1 MHQVETKNNRSP
13 PPLRLA
19 ICIMPIALTL
29 VLLTGC
35 GSQGPIK
42 VSDLV
47 ERGEYEAA
55 MQDVKNNYSC
65 EGKDRLLCEM
75 MLAMIEH
82 RFGHYQASG
91 YHLQIAEQK
100 AEELYTISLLE
111 WLIQTITNPGVAS
124 YRGTEY
130 EWVYLSYLSAI
141 NYLNLARTAR
151 NDRKRR
157 EQLAEARVEIRRV
170 DIKLH
175 DIETRKGTYDEA
187 GDEKREF
194 LHQVLQTFK
203 ALQGNL
209 TDSKDLQFRED
220 GYLRYLTGIVY
231 EMLGEWDD
239 ACIAYQKAAK
249 LYEQGYIKQY
259 GLSEGMDEQAWFD
272 TIRMMQKG
280 GYSRSKRNSLAR
292 QKLDA
297 KQRALLKNY
306 SNDVAQLI
314 VIEHFDRV
322 PQTGVLNMVLRVNRP
337 MKAFVLSP
345 VPLRGTENNQ
355 APMSWFRMVYADRG
369 ILPLIYK
376 YNHNGLIR
384 VAVSP
389 FEKTIVLGP
398 LWDVFERN
406 KMISAIEKFPLR
418 ITVPYM
424 RPLPEN
430 IGYSSLTV
438 NGHPMSSL
446 QSAESVAQLAI
457 QAQLRNAGLEIMAA
471 VARSLI
477 QLKTVMD
484 RLEKLGLGDN
494 LSRLSSFVPNIMT
507 AAETRS
513 WMLLPYIIRMTRV
526 ALKPGRHEAELVIR
540 GLSGHELDRQRR
552 TLDLKAGQIAVWTT
566 FTSGKEIRGTTPVQV
581 RAPMTQQ
588 IPSRASD
595 KQSQSVPFGAFF
607 EELKKILEE
616 VEKERKR

>member
-1 MHQVETKNNRSP
+1 MHQVETENSRSP
-13 PPLRLA
+13 RPLRLA
-19 ICIMPIALTL
+19 DCIMPIAWTL
-29 VLLTGC
+29 ILLTSC
-35 GSQGPIK
+35 VFKGPIK
-42 VSDLV
+42 APELV

-55 MQDVKNNYSC
+55 MQNVKNSYSC
-65 EGKDRLLCEM
+65 EGKDQLLCEM

-91 YHLQIAEQK
+91 HYLQIAEQK
-100 AEELYTISLLE
+100 AEELYTLSLLE
-111 WLIQTITNPGVAS
+111 WLIQTITNPGMAS

-141 NYLNLARTAR
+141 NYLNLAHAAS
-151 NDRKRR
+151 DEQQRR
-157 EQLAEARVEIRRV
+157 EQLTEARVEIRRV

-187 GDEKREF
+187 AYEKREF

-209 TDSKDLQFRED
+209 IDSKDLQFRED
-220 GYLRYLTGIVY
+220 GYLRYFTGIVY

-239 ACIAYQKAAK
+239 ARIAYQKAAK

-272 TIRMMQKG
+272 AIRMMQKG
-280 GYSRSKRNSLAR
+280 GYSSRERNSLAR
-292 QKLDA
+292 RKLDA
-297 KQRALLKNY
+297 KQRTLLKTY
-306 SNDVAQLI
+306 SDNVAQLI

-322 PQTGVLNMVLRVNRP
+322 PQTAVLNMVLRVNRP

-345 VPLRGTENNQ
+345 VPLRGAEDSR
-355 APMSWFRMVYADRG
+355 AVMAWFRMVYADRG
-369 ILPLIYK
+369 LLQLIHK
-376 YNHNGLIR
+376 YNHSGLMR

-398 LWDVFERN
+398 LWEVFERN

-430 IGYSSLTV
+430 IGHSSLTV
-438 NGHPMSSL
+438 NRHPMSSL
-446 QSAESVAQLAI
+446 QSADSVAQLAM

-484 RLEKLGLGDN
+484 RLEKLGLGDH
-494 LSRLSSFVPNIMT
+494 LSGLSSLVPNIMT

-526 ALKPGRHEAELVIR
+526 ALKPGHQEVELSVK
-540 GLSGHELDRQRR
+540 GPNGHELERQRR

-566 FTSGKEIRGTTPVQV
+566 FTSGKGIRGTTPIQV
-581 RAPMTQQ
+581 KASTIQQ
-588 IPSRASD
+588 IPSGASGNH
-595 KQSQSVPFGAFF
+595 SQSVPIGTIFK
-607 EELKKILEE
+607 ELKEILDE
-616 VEKERKR
+616 VGKERKR

>member
-1 MHQVETKNNRSP
+1 MHQVETESSRSLR
-13 PPLRLA
+13 PLHLA
-19 ICIMPIALTL
+19 GGIMPIALIL

-35 GSQGPIK
+35 VSPGPIK

-47 ERGEYEAA
+47 ETGEYEVA
-55 MQDVKNNYSC
+55 MQAVKKNYSC
-65 EGKDRLLCEM
+65 EGKDQLLCEM

-91 YHLQIAEQK
+91 HHLQIAEQK

-111 WLIQTITNPGVAS
+111 WLIQTITNPGMAS

-141 NYLNLARTAR
+141 NYLNLARTASD
-151 NDRKRR
+151 DRKRH

-220 GYLRYLTGIVY
+220 GYLRYLSGIVY

-239 ACIAYQKAAK
+239 ARIAYQKAAK

-259 GLSEGMDEQAWFD
+259 GLSEGMDDQAWFD
-272 TIRMMQKG
+272 TIQMMQKG

-292 QKLDA
+292 RKLDA
-297 KQRALLKNY
+297 KQRTLLKTY

-337 MKAFVLSP
+337 IKAFVLSP
-345 VPLRGTENNQ
+345 VPLRGPEDSQ
-355 APMSWFRMVYADRG
+355 AAMAWFRMVYADRG

-376 YNHNGLIR
+376 YNHSGLMR

-430 IGYSSLTV
+430 IGHSSLTV
-438 NGHPMSSL
+438 NGHPMSTL
-446 QSAESVAQLAI
+446 QSADSMAQLAM

-484 RLEKLGLGDN
+484 RLEKLGLGDH
-494 LSRLSSFVPNIMT
+494 LSELSSFVPNIMT

-526 ALKPGRHEAELVIR
+526 ALKPGHQEAELIVK
-540 GLSGHELDRQRR
+540 GPSGHELERQRR

-581 RAPMTQQ
+581 KASTIQQ
-588 IPSRASD
+588 IPSSASD
-595 KQSQSVPFGAFF
+595 KPSQSVPIGVIFK
-607 EELKKILEE
+607 ELKEILNE
-616 VEKERKR
+616 VGKERKR